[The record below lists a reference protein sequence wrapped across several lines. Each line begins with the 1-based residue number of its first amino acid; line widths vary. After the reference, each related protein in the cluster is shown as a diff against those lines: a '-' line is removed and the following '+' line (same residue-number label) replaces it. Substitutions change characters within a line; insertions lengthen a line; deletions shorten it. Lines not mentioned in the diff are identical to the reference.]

1 MEKRKIK
8 KDKDTLKKD
17 KKIYIKE
24 RHQRKTDRKTTK
36 KTDKNVLYFDQLL
49 GPECNQKLVKIIFWP
64 FSTFLVPLRAKRGG
78 R

>member
-36 KTDKNVLYFDQLL
+36 KTDKNVSYFDQIM
-49 GPECNQKLVKIIFWP
+49 CASHTV
-64 FSTFLVPLRAKRGG
+64 V
-78 R
+78 